1 MEPGRGLSS
10 ISRRFRM
17 SDGTVL
23 WAIVLAYMV
32 FIFVKGVAKA
42 RKIGDSD
49 DFLVAGRNI
58 GWFFLFCTMGATVI
72 GGGASI
78 GAIGK
83 TYDWGVLMLIVS
95 TGWYLHFIVS
105 GLFVAPKFREA
116 RLYTVAGY
124 MGHRFGEGP
133 RFVTLVLSLLFSVF
147 IVAAQMAAFGSVLA
161 AIVPAYADAAR
172 VLMLAI
178 LVGGAVVVIYSTAG
192 GLLAVI
198 HTDVYQFVILIIGFA
213 VTLAFCVPD
222 IVGSYKSGS
231 GRFIPMRF
239 GVVDLGD
246 PEGLAGK
253 LRAGADPVSAFLR
266 ERLSDETREQ
276 LSRLDPGGGASPELK
291 RALVDDLNVVV
302 TGGDTIY
309 SGPRFASVALTPQ
322 TRDLIRAD
330 PQGRDLARLN
340 LSLIQD
346 AYPEQ
351 ITRNRSIPKSF
362 FLPAGDKG
370 WLFLVTTLIAFLL
383 GETFAPGYATRYCVG
398 KNIRETRIGIAGV
411 GIFLALVFPAVLFF
425 IALYARIHFPDIEPQ
440 QALPMVVAQLH
451 NPLIGGL
458 IIGALIMAVM
468 SSADSALN
476 SSTAIFVKDLFEHQ
490 LGWKDRGDG
499 RMLKLA
505 RICSAALGCTA
516 IVIAVLWPDIIGL
529 LLFTY
534 HVWAPAIILPVC
546 IGVFTRKRSPRLTRN
561 ICVTMVAATALTL
574 GYRGLVFLNTRGWWS
589 PFAGNVYAFLDRLDP
604 SVFGVSASCVVFAIL
619 TLFNRK
625 NPKPRTPGE
634 NHRRGF
640 PRGRIPA
647 SPGTG
652 DDDQTGS

>member
-1 MEPGRGLSS
+1 
-10 ISRRFRM
+10 M
-17 SDGTVL
+17 SNELIL

-42 RKIGDSD
+42 GKIGDTD

-105 GLFVAPKFREA
+105 GLFVAPKFRA
-116 RLYTVAGY
+116 AKLYTVAGY

-133 RFVTLVLSLLFSVF
+133 RFVTLILSLLFSVF
-147 IVAAQMAAFGSVLA
+147 IIAAQMAAFGSVLA
-161 AIVPAYADAAR
+161 AILPQFADASR

-178 LVGGAVVVIYSTAG
+178 LIGGAVVVIYSTAG

-198 HTDVYQFVILIIGFA
+198 HTDVYQFIILMLGFVI
-213 VTLAFCVPD
+213 TLAFCVPD
-222 IVGSYKSGS
+222 IVGSYNSNTGK
-231 GRFIPMRF
+231 FIPTRF
-239 GVVDLGD
+239 GVVDLRD
-246 PEGLAGK
+246 PGSLAGK
-253 LRAGADPVSAFLR
+253 LHSSADPVSAFLDQ
-266 ERLSDETREQ
+266 RLSPKTREL
-276 LSRLDPGGGASPELK
+276 LSRFDGNGNVSPELK
-291 RALVDDLNVVV
+291 RAIVDDLNSVV
-302 TGGDTIY
+302 TGRNSIY
-309 SGPRFASVALTPQ
+309 DARRFAAVNLTPQ
-322 TRDLIRAD
+322 TRDLIQSN
-330 PQGRDLARLN
+330 PTGRNLSRLN

-346 AYPEQ
+346 AYPEE
-351 ITRNRSIPKSF
+351 ITRNRAIPGFF
-362 FLPAGDKG
+362 FLLQGNKG
-370 WLFLVTTLIAFLL
+370 WLFLVTTMIAFLL

-411 GIFLALVFPAVLFF
+411 GIFLALVFPAILFF

-440 QALPMVVAQLH
+440 QALPMVIAQLH
-451 NPLIGGL
+451 NPVIGGL
-458 IIGALIMAVM
+458 IIGALMMAVM

-505 RICSAALGCTA
+505 RICSAVLGCTA
-516 IVIAVLWPDIIGL
+516 IAIAVLWPDIIGL

-546 IGVFTRKRSPRLTRN
+546 IGAFTKKHSPLLTRN
-561 ICVTMVAATALTL
+561 IFITMIAATAFTL
-574 GYRGLVFLNTRGWWS
+574 GYRGILFLHTKGWWS
-589 PFAGNVYAFLDRLDP
+589 PFAENIHTFMDQLDP
-604 SVFGVSASCVVFAIL
+604 SVFGVASSCVVFAIL
-619 TLFNRK
+619 TIF
-625 NPKPRTPGE
+625 TGE
-634 NHRRGF
+634 KTENV
-640 PRGRIPA
+640 
-647 SPGTG
+647 SV
-652 DDDQTGS
+652 